1 MTAPAPTSAPTSTP
15 MSTQGPAGPAPALSG
30 WLLGHRAMRTEFGR
44 LGQLL
49 SDADLGDARRADAVE
64 QRLSLMHYLLEHHH
78 QVEDNS
84 IWPFLRAANPAVTE
98 LCDDLEAD
106 HQVLHGLLD
115 EMVDPVRP
123 LRRRAPFVRDLH
135 AELCR
140 HLDREESEG
149 KPVIFDLVPA
159 SQWEEWEVEVRR
171 STRSKIPSLAPWLLA
186 HLTEQERAEVF
197 AGAPKLLELM
207 YRLRWRR
214 RYERST
220 RLVYGCLPGP
230 EGSLPQPTS

>member
-1 MTAPAPTSAPTSTP
+1 MTAPAPA
-15 MSTQGPAGPAPALSG
+15 PAPASQPAPDVPGPDLSG

-44 LGQLL
+44 LAELL
-49 SDADLGDARRADAVE
+49 ALADVKDARRAAAVQ

-78 QVEDNS
+78 QVEDRS
-84 IWPFLRAANPAVTE
+84 IWPFLRAADPAVTQ

-106 HQVLHGLLD
+106 HAVLHGLLD
-115 EMVDPVRP
+115 QMVDPQRP
-123 LRRRAPFVRDLH
+123 LRERAPAVRDLH

-140 HLDREESEG
+140 HLDREEAEG

-159 SQWEEWEVEVRR
+159 SQWEEWELQVRR
-171 STRSKIPSLAPWLLA
+171 STRSRVPSLVPWLLA
-186 HLTEQERAEVF
+186 HVTEQEQAELF
-197 AGAPKLLELM
+197 AGAPKLLELL

-220 RLVYGCLPGP
+220 RLVYGYLPERA
-230 EGSLPQPTS
+230 EGLLLPPT

>member
-1 MTAPAPTSAPTSTP
+1 MTARTSTRTP
-15 MSTQGPAGPAPALSG
+15 TPTPTPARHAQPDLSG

-44 LGQLL
+44 LQELL
-49 SDADLGDARRADAVE
+49 AGADLRDARRVAAVE

-78 QVEDNS
+78 QVEDRS
-84 IWPFLRAANPAVTE
+84 IWPFLRAADPAVTA

-115 EMVDPVRP
+115 EMVDTGRP
-123 LRRRAPFVRDLH
+123 LRGRAVVLRDLH

-140 HLDREESEG
+140 HLDREEGEG

-159 SQWEEWEVEVRR
+159 SQWEQWEVEVRR
-171 STRSKIPSLAPWLLA
+171 STRSKVPSLVPWLIA

-197 AGAPKLLELM
+197 GSAPWLLELL
-207 YRLRWRR
+207 YRWRWR
-214 RYERST
+214 GRYERGT
-220 RLVYGCLPGP
+220 RLVYGFLPGP
-230 EGSLPQPTS
+230 IGSLHRPQA